1 MVCKPYAILGCG
13 LVYLHAKFYEDTLS
27 SWSFMC
33 FTIFARMGSK
43 CNQPSPPRFAY
54 RIQIFKDLDKISKR
68 LLILEK
74 SCDTNKLILTK

>member
-43 CNQPSPPRFAY
+43 CNQPSPHDLHIVSRSL
-54 RIQIFKDLDKISKR
+54 RIWIKYL
-68 LLILEK
+68 
-74 SCDTNKLILTK
+74 NVY